1 MNGTNFFLAVNFI
14 IALSFFVVFVVVS
27 TRSRS
32 RIAARWIA
40 AGFAVAAFSTLFELM
55 VAHTDLVK
63 VSAVGAFAS
72 VLGGLQLLRVG
83 IARLYGDRISLS
95 GQVLFFAV
103 WCGIDLMI
111 YDLPRGTVAH
121 AFTYQAPFAWL
132 ALSGAGSVFRSSRKL
147 PVDWALAA
155 LLLLTAVHFVG
166 KAALAVVVGAGE
178 TARDYVTTNYAIISQ
193 SATGVMVVTAGLMLL
208 AVLVL
213 EIMAE
218 ERSNS
223 EQDALSKLLNRRGF
237 ENHVATLLRGAP
249 TSPHSVIMCDL
260 DHFKNINDTY
270 GHHCG
275 DAVIEALGELLRSR
289 VPPSA
294 VVGRLGGEEFAVF
307 LPNIQLAAAVP
318 LAEVLRASMA
328 SLSIPGLPAGFRAT
342 ASFGVAAL
350 AKDQSLPDA
359 MRDADRAL
367 YRAKADGRNC
377 VRRAGPAPPALSIV
391 SGEVR

>member
-40 AGFAVAAFSTLFELM
+40 AGFAVAAFSAVFELM

-63 VSAVGAFAS
+63 VSAIGAFAS
-72 VLGGLQLLRVG
+72 VLGGLLLLRVG
-83 IARLYGDRISLS
+83 IARLYGDRISLP
-95 GQVLFFAV
+95 GQALFFAV

-132 ALSGAGSVFRSSRKL
+132 ALSAANSVFRSPRKL
-147 PVDWALAA
+147 PVDWALAT

-166 KAALAVVVGAGE
+166 KAALAVTVGAGS
-178 TARDYVTTNYAIISQ
+178 TAKDYITTNYAIISQ

-237 ENHVATLLRGAP
+237 ENQASTLLRSTP
-249 TSPHSVIMCDL
+249 TGPHSVIMCDL

-307 LPNIQLAAAVP
+307 LPNIQLAAAAP
-318 LAEVLRASMA
+318 LAETLRASMA
-328 SLSIPGLPAGFRAT
+328 SLSIPSLPAGFRAT

-350 AKDQSLPDA
+350 AKGQSLSDA
-359 MRDADRAL
+359 MQDADRAL

-377 VRRAGPAPPALSIV
+377 VRRDGSMPPTLSIV
-391 SGEVR
+391 SGDLR